1 MNVKTIVTREIRL
14 MFIKDPLIAFLL
26 IGVGAAYTLLMGVL
40 YAANIVNH
48 VPMVVYD
55 QDQTK
60 LSRALIQAF
69 DDSEKFQIVDE
80 VLSQED
86 MEALLNNKTGYCALA
101 IPANYSRDIK
111 NGAGSQLLFAL
122 NGSNL
127 VFDSAVISMGQ
138 EILSTYLSQIKV
150 GLMEAAG
157 QLPRQAIS
165 RVAPIQLRLRVLNNP
180 TLNYTNFFVLGVLF
194 TAFQSGVMMAVGMS
208 MANEYNDFQE
218 VRKVSA
224 VKFLFA
230 KLLPYW
236 IGGIGGFAGSILV
249 AVELFGVPFHGS
261 VANLLLIGSVFIF
274 TIISLASLLPALCH
288 NRLFLIQ
295 LIVSYA
301 VPCFLFSG
309 YTWPQH
315 AMNLFSRFISSTM
328 PVTYIAEN
336 VRDLALNGYAPELQ
350 TSIVV
355 FLIAGTVLFTL
366 SAALYTWRRNQA
378 PDSAV

>member
-1 MNVKTIVTREIRL
+1 MSIKTIVSREIRI
-14 MFIKDPLIAFLL
+14 MFIKEPIIAFLL
-26 IGVGAAYTLLMGVL
+26 IGVGAAYTLLMGLL
-40 YAANIVNH
+40 YAANIVNY

-69 DDSEKFQIVDE
+69 DDSEKFQIVAD

-86 MEALLNNKTGYCALA
+86 MEALLNNKTGYCALS
-101 IPANYSRDIK
+101 IPVHYSRDIK
-111 NGAGSQLLFAL
+111 NGGGSRLLFVL

-127 VFDSAVISMGQ
+127 VFDSAVMSMGQ
-138 EILSTYLSQIKV
+138 EILSTYLSQIKA
-150 GLMEAAG
+150 GLLEAAG
-157 QLPRQAIS
+157 QLPEQAI
-165 RVAPIQLRLRVLNNP
+165 RQVAPVQLRLRVLNNP

-194 TAFQSGVMMAVGMS
+194 TAFQSGVMMAVSMS
-208 MANEYNDFQE
+208 MANEYKNFQK
-218 VRKVSA
+218 VRNIAA

-249 AVELFGVPFHGS
+249 AVELFGVPFRGNIAS
-261 VANLLLIGSVFIF
+261 LLLLGSVFIF
-274 TIISLASLLPALCH
+274 AITSLASLLPAFCH

-315 AMNLFSRFISSTM
+315 AMNLFSRFISNTM
-328 PVTYIAEN
+328 PVTYIADN

-350 TSIVV
+350 ASIWVL
-355 FLIAGTVLFTL
+355 LIAGSVLFAL
-366 SAALYTWRRNQA
+366 SAEMYTWRRKQA
-378 PDSAV
+378 SDSAI